1 MKQRKRK
8 KNNLDILKEKIPN
21 FFPKSF
27 DFSPIYL
34 LKSKIKKKKTKITKK
49 HLLFKHN
56 QLKWSADALK
66 SSLCYQ

>member
-34 LKSKIKKKKTKITKK
+34 LKSKIKKKNKNHKK